1 MKKINIYKSVENLNS
16 VYIEAGLTNEVYL
29 YIDPRIGTLPNKLIE
44 LYILKYYFNPI
55 RNIIETQ
62 SKRIKVE

>member
-16 VYIEAGLTNEVYL
+16 VYIETGLTNKAYL
-29 YIDPRIGTLPNKLIE
+29 LDPRIGTLPNELIE
-44 LYILKYYFNPI
+44 LYILKYYFNAI

-62 SKRIKVE
+62 SKRMEIE